1 MALTDEAEIRE
12 YFNEMDLNRDGFLTA
27 NELQEILEQC
37 NEKVPGFKIRQYI
50 AEYDTDKNGAL
61 TYDEFIKLYHDIKKG
76 KASAGFLT
84 AVKSRVGIQS
94 EKGTSDVSATGTT
107 HSYSVEETAAFTAFI
122 NDDSKFQNDPI
133 LGPRLPIQ
141 GEDGLFNA
149 VADGILLC
157 KMVNKSSPNTIDERA
172 ISTGKLNKF
181 TQLENLTLALNSA
194 RSIGCSVV
202 NIDPLDLQQGTKHL
216 VLGLVWQIIRIGL
229 FANIDLHNVP
239 GLMNLL
245 HDGETLEDLQKL
257 TPEELLIRWVNYHL
271 EQGGSPR
278 RIKNFSEDIHDS
290 EVYSILIKQIAPA
303 DKKGELVEVVL
314 GKDLEKR
321 AGTVLQNADTLG
333 CKAFVTPKEIVK
345 GNSKLNM
352 AFVANLFN
360 HHPAL
365 DPPEDME
372 FEDVEETREEKTY
385 RNWMNSLSVSPYVHH
400 LYSDLSNG
408 LVLLQLINNVN
419 PGIVNW
425 DKVNQGATL
434 KKMGGNMKK
443 IENCNYAVDLGR
455 EMKFSLVGIGGQD
468 IRDGNQ
474 TLTLAIV
481 WQLLRAY
488 TLGILQKINDSDK
501 PLTDPQIV
509 EWANNKLEEAG
520 KKSKISHFK
529 DPSISDSKVI
539 LDLMDAIKPNC
550 VNFDLYIDPR
560 EDPSTSEE
568 TKLKNAQYAITIARK
583 SGAMVYALPED
594 IVEVNPKMVMTIF
607 ACIMALDQ
615 VLLAQNS

>member
-1 MALTDEAEIRE
+1 
-12 YFNEMDLNRDGFLTA
+12 MDLNRDGFLTA

-61 TYDEFIKLYHDIKKG
+61 TYDEFIKVG
-76 KASAGFLT
+76 KLCDFL
-84 AVKSRVGIQS
+84 VLVHLSPLL
-94 EKGTSDVSATGTT
+94 
-107 HSYSVEETAAFTAFI
+107 HF
-122 NDDSKFQNDPI
+122 P
-133 LGPRLPIQ
+133 LLLLLLPITIQ
-141 GEDGLFNA
+141 LIH
-149 VADGILLC
+149 IL
-157 KMVNKSSPNTIDERA
+157 PY
-172 ISTGKLNKF
+172 
-181 TQLENLTLALNSA
+181 
-194 RSIGCSVV
+194 
-202 NIDPLDLQQGTKHL
+202 L
-216 VLGLVWQIIRIGL
+216 VFL
-229 FANIDLHNVP
+229 P
-239 GLMNLL
+239 
-245 HDGETLEDLQKL
+245 
-257 TPEELLIRWVNYHL
+257 
-271 EQGGSPR
+271 
-278 RIKNFSEDIHDS
+278 
-290 EVYSILIKQIAPA
+290 
-303 DKKGELVEVVL
+303 
-314 GKDLEKR
+314 KDLEKR

-539 LDLMDAIKPNC
+539 LDLMEAIKPNC